1 METKQHA
8 VKQSLKK
15 SEEIKKHLE
24 TEDFPGGPVVKTLH
38 FTEEGAGLIPGLRT
52 KISHAVWHGQKI
64 KIRVCRPLL
73 SSIYLKKKKKKHNDP
88 KPMGHSKSNSKRG
101 IYHNTIL
108 PQEISLRQRSLTLK
122 ATKERTNKTQS

>member
-64 KIRVCRPLL
+64 KNKRVCRPLL
-73 SSIYLKKKKKKHNDP
+73 SSIYLKKKK
-88 KPMGHSKSNSKRG
+88 NST
-101 IYHNTIL
+101 TIQNL
-108 PQEISLRQRSLTLK
+108 
-122 ATKERTNKTQS
+122 